1 MPSYQSEGKDDTPIE
16 MVNLLEQEEGFSV
29 DSGVEFN
36 GGSLMRDVEWKGEK
50 IKVYPLNYQT
60 VGIVRWQIAANLAMF
75 IMFGLNDQTTGT
87 LIPTLTER
95 YGISKV
101 VVSNIFLTQVLGYM
115 LASVLNEKLHKKWG
129 MRGAMIISAGSS
141 VIFFSILALQ
151 PSSFFVYTICYLPI
165 GFSIGI
171 ADSTANVMI
180 GNLETHKNEWMGVT
194 HGLYGASSMITPP
207 IVSYFNKYGRWS
219 DFFYIPLVVSLLGL
233 LIILAACRFE
243 TATKYDYICTAH
255 KAEDD
260 STEEDEE
267 SDSSGILALL
277 KNPAVLLYALYLF
290 VYLGAEIT
298 TGSWMFSYL
307 LATKSDDT
315 ISMSYVTSAFWVG
328 LTVGR
333 FLLGFV
339 TKRVFPSEYR
349 ASHVYG
355 LCCVFFYTIF
365 TLVGFINTDSQWYIG
380 ILFFVLFFCGV
391 FIGPLFP
398 NASIVALQVLP
409 RKLHVSGVGLAVAI
423 GGAGNAALPY
433 LVGIALHMTGMKWFP
448 LMCWMLVA
456 AFTVVW
462 LMYPRYLAV

>member
-1 MPSYQSEGKDDTPIE
+1 
-16 MVNLLEQEEGFSV
+16 
-29 DSGVEFN
+29 
-36 GGSLMRDVEWKGEK
+36 
-50 IKVYPLNYQT
+50 
-60 VGIVRWQIAANLAMF
+60 
-75 IMFGLNDQTTGT
+75 
-87 LIPTLTER
+87 
-95 YGISKV
+95 
-101 VVSNIFLTQVLGYM
+101 
-115 LASVLNEKLHKKWG
+115 
-129 MRGAMIISAGSS
+129 
-141 VIFFSILALQ
+141 
-151 PSSFFVYTICYLPI
+151 
-165 GFSIGI
+165 
-171 ADSTANVMI
+171 
-180 GNLETHKNEWMGVT
+180 
-194 HGLYGASSMITPP
+194 
-207 IVSYFNKYGRWS
+207 
-219 DFFYIPLVVSLLGL
+219 
-233 LIILAACRFE
+233 
-243 TATKYDYICTAH
+243 
-255 KAEDD
+255 
-260 STEEDEE
+260 
-267 SDSSGILALL
+267 
-277 KNPAVLLYALYLF
+277 
-290 VYLGAEIT
+290 
-298 TGSWMFSYL
+298 MFSYL

-433 LVGIALHMTGMKWFP
+433 LVGIALHITGMKWFP